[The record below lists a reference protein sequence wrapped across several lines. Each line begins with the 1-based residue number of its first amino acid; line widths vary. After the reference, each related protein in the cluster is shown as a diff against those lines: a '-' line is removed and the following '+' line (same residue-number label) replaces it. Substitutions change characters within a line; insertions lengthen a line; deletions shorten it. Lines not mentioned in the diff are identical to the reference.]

1 VYHIN
6 IDNVIFEPKGKMPLV
21 DKRKEVLRLYREIL
35 RTTRMFPH
43 RNEQGQLWSDV
54 LQKNARMEIE
64 QNRYE
69 AVSLGY
75 TPRQHRNITVKTLM
89 LYLRIVAFRTARPS
103 PSAFSSA
110 GSVCKRSRRR

>member
-1 VYHIN
+1 
-6 IDNVIFEPKGKMPLV
+6 MLL

-43 RNEQGQLWSDV
+43 RNEQGQLWSAV

-69 AVSLGY
+69 TVERWRDDLQAHSFWLEVSQEKMMEKQQELSDMASD
-75 TPRQHRNITVKTLM
+75 PNSDK
-89 LYLRIVAFRTARPS
+89 
-103 PSAFSSA
+103 
-110 GSVCKRSRRR
+110 KN

>member
-1 VYHIN
+1 MV
-6 IDNVIFEPKGKMPLV
+6 LL

-54 LQKNARMEIE
+54 LHKNARMEIE

-69 AVSLGY
+69 TDGETIS
-75 TPRQHRNITVKTLM
+75 K
-89 LYLRIVAFRTARPS
+89 RILFGWKCLQEVQEKMMEKQQELSTMASNPDTD
-103 PSAFSSA
+103 
-110 GSVCKRSRRR
+110 KKQ